1 MAKILEQLYHNR
13 RLTLDP
19 RIALWNRNVCLEESQ
34 SSGRLICYLWR
45 VAGCVCFERASCR
58 DLVDKA
64 AQLGATAEH
73 QMPAFNELKEPD
85 PIMLSSEILTAAC

>member
-1 MAKILEQLYHNR
+1 MAKIFLYHNR

-19 RIALWNRNVCLEESQ
+19 KIALWNRNVCLEESQ

-45 VAGCVCFERASCR
+45 VAGCTCFEKASCR

-64 AQLGATAEH
+64 ARLVATAEH
-73 QMPAFNELKEPD
+73 QILVFNEIKESAL
-85 PIMLSSEILTAAC
+85 IMTSEILTAAC